1 LVALFPMNK
10 IAITQRSVPRPPTA
24 SDVFD
29 SLFEISHLKQAGL
42 SLPTQISLA
51 APDVSDRQ
59 QLDLLFPLQSIA
71 DFVLGQLR
79 PTDLD
84 TEIFSPGKFIESI
97 DTWQVRLQRLALEH
111 PNDARRFGRLAR
123 MLRERHSLCRLA
135 KMYSSALLQG

>member
-1 LVALFPMNK
+1 
-10 IAITQRSVPRPPTA
+10 
-24 SDVFD
+24 
-29 SLFEISHLKQAGL
+29 
-42 SLPTQISLA
+42 
-51 APDVSDRQ
+51 
-59 QLDLLFPLQSIA
+59 LQSIA

-97 DTWQVRLQRLALEH
+97 DTWQVHLQRLALEH

-123 MLRERHSLCRLA
+123 MLRERHALCRLA